1 MFNTKIKF
9 IGSPKLIVV
18 LIIMF
23 KTYYVKTNH
32 EKDHGLIYILLWSAL
47 STEPFKYFLPEQ
59 DSLKSV
65 NCKYQNCYVVRDRE
79 YFLDVLD
86 YDAILF
92 TVKGLIDNDLP
103 LARADNQ
110 LYVFVSQESPTY
122 HPFHEQWNW
131 FFNYTWTYK
140 LDSDIVHPYFIV
152 RNRRGEAVGPKINAR
167 WRNLALMRPTEKS
180 VIEKLKNKTDAAA
193 WFVTNCNGNTKRLA
207 YGHRLNQALNKYN
220 LSVDIYGECGD
231 KICPKGR
238 FEDCQ
243 KTVQS
248 FYYFYLAFENS
259 YHDDYVTEKLL
270 TALKHN
276 TVPVVL
282 GGANYS
288 RSVNCHIYFLID
300 VYCATA
306 IVSFDHHHHCLPL
319 SVQQ

>member
-1 MFNTKIKF
+1 MKF
-9 IGSPKLIVV
+9 IVSFNMTVV

-23 KTYYVKTNH
+23 KAYYVITH
-32 EKDHGLIYILLWSAL
+32 QEKNRGLIYILLWSAL
-47 STEPFKYFLPEQ
+47 DTEPFKYLLPEQ
-59 DSLKSV
+59 ESLRLV
-65 NCKYQNCYVVRDRE
+65 NCKYQNCYIVRDRE
-79 YFLDVLD
+79 YFLDILD

-92 TVKGLIDNDLP
+92 TVKGLNDEDLP
-103 LARADNQ
+103 SARADNQ

-152 RNRRGEAVGPKINAR
+152 KNRRGEAVGPKINAR
-167 WRNLALMRPTEKS
+167 WRTIDRMRPAEQS
-180 VIEKLKNKTDAAA
+180 VIDKLKNKTNAAA

-207 YGHRLNQALNKYN
+207 YGHGLNRALSKYN
-220 LSVDIYGECGD
+220 LNVDIYGECGD
-231 KICPKGR
+231 KVCSKGR

-243 KTVQS
+243 KTVQN

-259 YHDDYVTEKLL
+259 YHEDYVTEKLL
-270 TALKHN
+270 TAIKHY

-288 RSVNCHIYFLID
+288 RSVNCHICFFLTTR
-300 VYCATA
+300 VMQLFY
-306 IVSFDHHHHCLPL
+306 
-319 SVQQ
+319 